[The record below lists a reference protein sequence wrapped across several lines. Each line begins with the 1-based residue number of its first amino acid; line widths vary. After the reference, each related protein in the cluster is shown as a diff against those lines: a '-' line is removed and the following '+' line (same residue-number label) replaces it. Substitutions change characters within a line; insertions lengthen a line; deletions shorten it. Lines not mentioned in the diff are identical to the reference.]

1 MTLAPV
7 IGGSERQGF
16 GKYSLCSG
24 RKRTDREVFKKG
36 SMLEKRRQIYHYSH
50 FSFTSHN
57 IDLESESLEHYN
69 EKCQMKKIKELAN
82 LLNLKRWVIFHSS
95 FYLFYILLYISLKH
109 AAGTA

>member
-36 SMLEKRRQIYHYSH
+36 SILEKKKTANIYHYSH

-57 IDLESESLEHYN
+57 IDQESESEEHYK
-69 EKCQMKKIKELAN
+69 EGCQMKQIKELAN

-95 FYLFYILLYISLKH
+95 FYLFE
-109 AAGTA
+109 

>member
-36 SMLEKRRQIYHYSH
+36 SMLEKRPQIYHYSH

-57 IDLESESLEHYN
+57 IDQDSESSEHCK
-69 EKCQMKKIKELAN
+69 EEWWKSRIKRTS
-82 LLNLKRWVIFHSS
+82 KPP
-95 FYLFYILLYISLKH
+95 
-109 AAGTA
+109 